1 MWYTAVREP
10 SERKYRMEALF
21 RDVKIHC
28 RNVYTWN
35 NRTRYETVSDRK
47 ISSFYRITYIWH
59 GYCRLYCLDLS
70 GSPQRQF
77 LLQKGDFFY
86 IPPGVWYYT
95 ETPEGMENTNIYFY
109 YTTASTPPES
119 IPSPERESLYHGT
132 AEIPPLC
139 PVFQF
144 TDMPL
149 LSDVFSCS
157 DTFSGSSIVRQM
169 RHEWDTRYRYSAEM
183 LDLLSA
189 QLLLYMVRHKEFQT
203 RPSSRE
209 AADLAIGYIAEHF
222 QEKIDCRSV
231 AKALGYHPNYLHTV
245 IRDATGMGLHQYILD
260 TKIRHAVYLVTHT
273 DMRISEIAASLS
285 FNDASHFTNVYT
297 ARTGISPAKQRK
309 QQSVSSLQ
317 NSEPVL

>member
-1 MWYTAVREP
+1 
-10 SERKYRMEALF
+10 MEALF
-21 RDVKIHC
+21 HDAKIHC
-28 RNVYTWN
+28 RNVYTWD
-35 NRTRYETVSDRK
+35 NRTRYETISDRK

-59 GYCRLYCLDLS
+59 GYCRLSCLDPM
-70 GSPQRQF
+70 GAIQKQF
-77 LLQKGDFFY
+77 QLQKGDFCY

-95 ETPEGMENTNIYFY
+95 ETPEGMENTNIFFY

-119 IPSPERESLYHGT
+119 IPAPDRESLYRGT
-132 AEIPPLC
+132 AEMPPLC

-144 TDMPL
+144 TDIPL
-149 LSDVFSCS
+149 LSEVFSCS
-157 DTFSGSSIVRQM
+157 DTFGGGSMVRQM
-169 RHEWDTRYRYSAEM
+169 RHEWDTRYRYSGEM

-189 QLLLYMVRHKEFQT
+189 QLLMHMVRHREFQT

-222 QEKIDCRSV
+222 REKIDCRSV

-245 IRDATGMGLHQYILD
+245 IRDTTGMGLHQYIMD
-260 TKIRHAVYLVTHT
+260 TKIRHAVYLVSHT

-285 FNDASHFTNVYT
+285 FNDPSHFTNVYT
-297 ARTGISPAKQRK
+297 AHTGMSPAKQRK
-309 QQSVSSLQ
+309 QQAASSLQ